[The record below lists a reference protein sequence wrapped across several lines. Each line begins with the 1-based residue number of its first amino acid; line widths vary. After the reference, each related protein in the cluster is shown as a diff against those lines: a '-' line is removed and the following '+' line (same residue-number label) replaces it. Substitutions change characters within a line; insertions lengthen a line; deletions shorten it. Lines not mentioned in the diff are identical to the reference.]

1 MIYIA
6 DVLIFFAFILVI
18 TDFFVMSYGTLTLT
32 GSIFFVIGTVIL
44 FSLMPVVPVFFER
57 IILPT
62 YITLVIFVS
71 FFIYLGYKAHKSKL
85 KVGSSLLAG
94 ETGIVTVDIKAGK
107 DGQVEVNGEL
117 WTAFS
122 DQEILKGSK
131 VVIISEN
138 KLRLKVKPYDENKK
152 KIPGNGG

>member
-18 TDFFVMSYGTLTLT
+18 VDFFVMSYGAFTLA
-32 GSIFFVIGTVIL
+32 GSVFFVVGTVIL

-57 IILPT
+57 IILPA

-71 FFIYLGYKAHKSKL
+71 FFIYLGYKAHKSEL
-85 KVGSSLLAG
+85 KVGGSLLAG

-107 DGQVEVNGEL
+107 DGQIEVNGEL

-122 DQEILKGSK
+122 DQEILKRSK
-131 VVIISEN
+131 VVIVSEN
-138 KLRLKVKPYDENKK
+138 KLRLKVKPYDENDESGKK
-152 KIPGNGG
+152 HL